1 MLCSLFTDVADPV
14 ELVFGNNRWI
24 LIDQVI
30 VFTAIFLLH
39 RITFSLIGLSTAG
52 DLEAL
57 FEDCQ

>member
-1 MLCSLFTDVADPV
+1 VLRGLFTDIADPI

-52 DLEAL
+52 DPEAL
-57 FEDCQ
+57 FKDSQ